1 MNSQI
6 KINPIKRMSILLIC
20 FLVGF
25 SIYSQRVFVVSETG
39 VVKEVKQGQI
49 KRKVMKSIN
58 IELKSNRPVMIPNPF
73 KFYIKTDGEFD
84 AKEWKAYPVT
94 HAINS
99 KDPVVE
105 YYSNG
110 IGLEINHISDDIVE
124 FGLKEKSDNDKIISK
139 KNIALIYNPSKKSK
153 KQGKKQIYWVLTMSE
168 NDYDTDDVNWTQSQV
183 EYSINEIIATKN
195 TSKQLFASIVPQN
208 VPQYATPNSNVQY
221 VVVQQPQQVVQ
232 TTVTPVEQ
240 SKEEVIESDI
250 DIDIPYNT
258 NKSENTFALIIANE
272 DYTKVASVP
281 FAKRDGKVVSD
292 YLTRTFGVDKGHV
305 TLVENATLNDMK
317 YELKRL
323 SKISEAYNGEA
334 NIIIYYCGHGIPDE
348 KNGNGYLLPID
359 GYGNDVSTA
368 YSTQELYDFLGSL
381 NVKKTILFMDACFSG
396 ASKDGNM
403 LVAARGIAIK
413 NQENTP
419 SGNLIAFSACQGD
432 ETAYP
437 YTEKGHGLMTYY
449 LLKKIQESKG
459 NVTLGELSEYI
470 LDNVSKTS
478 IVING
483 KSQTPA
489 VSVSPNFGEDW
500 KRTSILD

>member
-1 MNSQI
+1 MKSQLRIFLI
-6 KINPIKRMSILLIC
+6 KGILLLLVC
-20 FLVGF
+20 FITGSPV
-25 SIYSQRVFVVSETG
+25 YSQRVFAISETG
-39 VVKEVKQGQI
+39 VVQEVKKGQVNKKFLVI
-49 KRKVMKSIN
+49 KGAD
-58 IELKSNRPVMIPNPF
+58 LKKNRPTVIPNPLRFYVQVDYDFNPEEWYIQQMQQF
-73 KFYIKTDGEFD
+73 KQTGASFQCTGPLKKVFRKNATFTPISENIIEIGFD
-84 AKEWKAYPVT
+84 DKFLKPIASNEDIAEVMKGNSLSIPNLGDI
-94 HAINS
+94 AIVY
-99 KDPVVE
+99 DP
-105 YYSNG
+105 
-110 IGLEINHISDDIVE
+110 
-124 FGLKEKSDNDKIISK
+124 SK
-139 KNIALIYNPSKKSK
+139 KNKKA
-153 KQGKKQIYWVLTMSE
+153 GKEQMYWFVRLSQ
-168 NDYDTDDVNWTQSQV
+168 NDYDTDEVNWTQSQV

-240 SKEEVIESDI
+240 SKEEVIECDI

-396 ASKDGNM
+396 ASKDG
-403 LVAARGIAIK
+403 
-413 NQENTP
+413 
-419 SGNLIAFSACQGD
+419 S
-432 ETAYP
+432 
-437 YTEKGHGLMTYY
+437 
-449 LLKKIQESKG
+449 KKIHHPE
-459 NVTLGELSEYI
+459 I
-470 LDNVSKTS
+470 L
-478 IVING
+478 
-483 KSQTPA
+483 
-489 VSVSPNFGEDW
+489 
-500 KRTSILD
+500 